1 MSVHEPGAR
10 SSTTVWR
17 SEYSFRLD
25 VVGADDVDSSL
36 TVAFHGDLDAITARK
51 LERAAPLV
59 VGDAENVV
67 LDLTHLEL
75 VDMTGVR
82 EIQRM
87 ERHIRDSGA
96 EASILGARP
105 EVQQMLDLSRRS
117 ASRAR

>member
-1 MSVHEPGAR
+1 
-10 SSTTVWR
+10 
-17 SEYSFRLD
+17 
-25 VVGADDVDSSL
+25 
-36 TVAFHGDLDAITARK
+36 
-51 LERAAPLV
+51 
-59 VGDAENVV
+59 
-67 LDLTHLEL
+67 
-75 VDMTGVR
+75 MTGVR